1 MVCAWVNDSDATLK
15 AKLVVNGEGVVE
27 VMTGL
32 IEIVATPG
40 WIFVTGTGQRI
51 DVVIVF
57 CVAGNGEHVTTDV

>member
-1 MVCAWVNDSDATLK
+1 MK
-15 AKLVVNGEGVVE
+15 ANLVVNGEGVVE

-40 WIFVTGTGQRI
+40 LIFVTDTGQSM

-57 CVAGNGEHVTTDV
+57 CVAGNGEHVTTEV